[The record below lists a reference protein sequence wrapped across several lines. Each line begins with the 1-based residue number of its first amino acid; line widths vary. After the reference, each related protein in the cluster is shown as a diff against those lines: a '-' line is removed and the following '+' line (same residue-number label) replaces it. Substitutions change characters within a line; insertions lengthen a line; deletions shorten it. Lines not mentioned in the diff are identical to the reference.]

1 MMHLNHY
8 PLTNYI
14 LDIIV
19 ERHHKIE
26 FLKQAPNG
34 EQISV
39 DKISTLLQTYMAI
52 RNKKGMIK
60 TDIGTPIIT
69 YVQQKAT

>member
-19 ERHHKIE
+19 ERHHKTE
-26 FLKQAPNG
+26 FLKQASNG

-39 DKISTLLQTYMAI
+39 DKMSTLLQTYMAI
-52 RNKKGMIK
+52 RDKKGMIK
-60 TDIGTPIIT
+60 TERQALPS
-69 YVQQKAT
+69 